1 MVSVIEK
8 IEILKDNNDKLIVD
22 AISAFSIEFNNLVLI

>member
-1 MVSVIEK
+1 MIEK

-22 AISAFSIEFNNLVLI
+22 AISAFSIEFNNIGHNF